1 MGRGFR
7 LTKQDIKT
15 FENKVYSLEVER
27 VEPATTKKEWVYELK
42 APGLEEEELKEL
54 VQNHTAVISTSPTL
68 DIVKPNVELKD
79 VDLDPEPVY
88 PPEKRKE
95 YSVIMTHPRIVAR
108 WNAAVQAEEAAFKLE
123 QMNQRAIDQR
133 RKARHDM
140 YQAVKQNT
148 KRKEKEELNW
158 LKEHQGTD
166 EKVDKILKLR
176 LIQDPSE
183 KQRLIEQERYE
194 MATRRLQE
202 LRESVGLKTLISTKQ
217 PSPPA
222 EQGSSA

>member
-202 LRESVGLKTLISTKQ
+202 LRESVGLKTLISIKQ